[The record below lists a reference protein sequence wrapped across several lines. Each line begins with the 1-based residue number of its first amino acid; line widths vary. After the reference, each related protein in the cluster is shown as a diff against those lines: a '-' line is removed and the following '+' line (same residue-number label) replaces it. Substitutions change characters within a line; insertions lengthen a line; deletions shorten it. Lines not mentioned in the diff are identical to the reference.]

1 MAPFEVEITTEDVA
15 TAALC
20 RDYWAVDDEQKF
32 PVKVADLAERYQL
45 RPHDVARV
53 VRDGSVVRSTET
65 RCAGCGE
72 GMEFA
77 SRADFQQRRSW
88 YRNWNRPF
96 VCEPCSRESARI
108 RAREAEEREGR
119 QRAALIEWFALAD
132 GGALDVD
139 EFGLEQGLGL
149 LSVIRAGATED
160 LAEIVPAES
169 WSSPL
174 APTVDLEN
182 EVIKELFESRILAIS
197 ETSPVDAFEWDELD
211 PGRFFR
217 MKVGWHVTDG
227 AGAAVPIADA
237 ASELE
242 RRFRDREWPDHW
254 HKDLRAIWLKL
265 ALHECLRYLDL
276 GLADHGLQKRI
287 GEKTVAVV
295 TNALH
300 DFSIGQVYNF
310 IWRAVRDA
318 AAYYMRGGVG
328 KQQAANT
335 VVRAIERSAEQAL
348 TNGWDVKVFHRD
360 WRAPE
365 SVMAQTF
372 AGIVTALGDAYW
384 STAPHELP
392 APAPGV
398 AAAS

>member
-1 MAPFEVEITTEDVA
+1 MAPFDVEITADEPA
-15 TAALC
+15 IAALC
-20 RDYWAVDDEQKF
+20 REYWAVDDEQKF
-32 PVKVADLAERYQL
+32 PVKVAELAERYHL
-45 RPHDVARV
+45 KPHDVARV
-53 VRDGSVVRSTET
+53 VRESSLVRSTET

-88 YRNWNRPF
+88 YRNWNRPYI
-96 VCEPCSRESARI
+96 CEPCARESAQI
-108 RAREAEEREGR
+108 RAREAEERER
-119 QRAALIEWFALAD
+119 EQTAALFQWFAL
-132 GGALDVD
+132 VD
-139 EFGLEQGLGL
+139 EGSLDIDAFEFEQAVAL
-149 LSVIRAGATED
+149 LSIIRAGATED
-160 LAEIVPAES
+160 LGEITPAES
-169 WSSPL
+169 WSSPFT
-174 APTVDLEN
+174 PTDDLDN
-182 EVIKELFESRILAIS
+182 EVIKSLFDARILAIS
-197 ETSPVDAFEWDELD
+197 ETSPVDAFEWEGLD
-211 PGRFFR
+211 PARFFR
-217 MKVGWHVTDG
+217 MKVCWRVNDG
-227 AGAAVPIADA
+227 AGGAIPIAAA

-242 RRFRDREWPDHW
+242 QRFRQREWPEHW
-254 HKDLRAIWLKL
+254 NDDIRALWLNL

-287 GEKTVAVV
+287 GDKTIAVI

-300 DFSIGQVYNF
+300 DFAIGQVYNF

-318 AAYYMRGGVG
+318 AAYYMRGGVA

-365 SVMAQTF
+365 CVMAQTF
-372 AGIVTALGDAYW
+372 AGIVTGLGDGYW
-384 STAPHELP
+384 STVPHKLPSP
-392 APAPGV
+392 APDV

>member
-1 MAPFEVEITTEDVA
+1 MAPFNVAITTDDPEI
-15 TAALC
+15 AALC
-20 RDYWAVDDEQKF
+20 REYWAIDDEQKF
-32 PVKVADLAERYQL
+32 PVRVADLAERYHL
-45 RPHDVARV
+45 KAHDVARV
-53 VRDGSVVRSTET
+53 VREHSIVRSTET
-65 RCAGCGE
+65 QCAGCGE
-72 GMEFA
+72 GMELA

-88 YRNWNRPF
+88 HRSWNRPF
-96 VCEPCSRESARI
+96 VCEPCAHESARI
-108 RAREAEEREGR
+108 RAQEAEAREQN
-119 QRAALIEWFALAD
+119 QRAALTQWFALAE
-132 GGALDVD
+132 GGTLDVD
-139 EFGLEQGLGL
+139 ALDLEQAVGL

-160 LAEIVPAES
+160 LTEITPAES

-174 APTVDLEN
+174 TPTPDLDN
-182 EVIKELFESRILAIS
+182 EIIKELFDEHVLAIS

-211 PGRFFR
+211 PARFFR
-217 MKVGWHVTDG
+217 LKVTWHVTNSANG
-227 AGAAVPIADA
+227 AVPIAGA

-242 RRFRDREWPDHW
+242 RRFREHAWPEHW
-254 HKDLRAIWLKL
+254 HQDLQALWLKL

-287 GEKTVAVV
+287 GEKTIAVI

-318 AAYYMRGGVG
+318 AAYYMRGGVA
-328 KQQAANT
+328 KPQAANT

-372 AGIVTALGDAYW
+372 AGIVTGLGDEYW
-384 STAPHELP
+384 STVVHAHPSP
-392 APAPGV
+392 APDI